1 MEKKNNR
8 IQGRRLG
15 VRMLSSLGLALLIA
29 APALAHDELGEGVGF
44 VTGLLHPALGFD
56 HLLAMLSVGILSAQ
70 IGGRAIWY
78 VPATFVAAMIL
89 GGYLGMTSVALPL
102 VEAGI
107 ALSVLALGAAVAAD
121 RYVPAGVAEVFVA
134 IFGVFHGHAH
144 GTEMPLIANPW
155 LYGLGF
161 VIGTTTIHLTGV
173 MIGFV
178 FRRVRNGSGL
188 LRYLGA
194 GIAGIGS
201 YILLAG

>member
-1 MEKKNNR
+1 MACV
-8 IQGRRLG
+8 ISA
-15 VRMLSSLGLALLIA
+15 LSLALLVV
-29 APALAHDELGEGVGF
+29 APALAHDELQDGVGF

-70 IGGRAIWY
+70 MGGRAIWY

-89 GGYLGMTSVALPL
+89 GGYLGMANVALPL

-121 RYVPAGVAEVFVA
+121 RNLPTGVAEVCVA
-134 IFGVFHGHAH
+134 VFGIVHGHAH
-144 GTEMPLIANPW
+144 GTEMPLIADPW

-161 VIGTTTIHLTGV
+161 VTGTATIHLTGV
-173 MIGFV
+173 LIGFI
-178 FRRVRNGSGL
+178 FRRFRNGSGL

-194 GIAGIGS
+194 GVAGIGA
-201 YILLAG
+201 YILLGR